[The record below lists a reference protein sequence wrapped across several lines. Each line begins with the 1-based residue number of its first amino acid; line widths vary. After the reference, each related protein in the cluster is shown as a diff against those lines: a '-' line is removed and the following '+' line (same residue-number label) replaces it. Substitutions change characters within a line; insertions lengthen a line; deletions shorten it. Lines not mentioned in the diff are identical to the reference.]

1 MANEH
6 NPEPVEPDLPY
17 LDPRTLREY
26 EPDPPPPPAGIHM
39 PAPNPLSGGGGYY
52 GGGESVV
59 VTFSPDPVRTG
70 CPPPW
75 QPPTSVEATVSP
87 ASATNGIA
95 IAKAGADRVHIREV
109 SRDPVQGKI
118 MLDVE
123 GTNRTPVPP
132 APGDGDTTI
141 EAKDGAT
148 GPVVGD
154 VKAIVL

>member
-6 NPEPVEPDLPY
+6 NPEPIRPDLPY
-17 LDPRTLREY
+17 LDPKTLREY
-26 EPDPPPPPAGIHM
+26 TPDPPPAPAGIHIS
-39 PAPNPLSGGGGYY
+39 APNPLSGGGGYY
-52 GGGESVV
+52 GESVV

-75 QPPTSVEATVSP
+75 QPPTSVEATVCP

-95 IAKAGADRVHIREV
+95 ITKAGADRVQIREV

-118 MLDVE
+118 MLDVD
-123 GTNRTPVPP
+123 GTLPTPVPP
-132 APGDGDTTI
+132 APQDGDTTI
-141 EAKDGAT
+141 EARNGPT

-154 VKAIVL
+154 VKAIVG